1 MHSFV
6 IFIKLIK
13 KIVLVVE
20 LIVSKE
26 ELHTFFQKNIDLF
39 IYSEPGFNIGGAK
52 LK

>member
-20 LIVSKE
+20 LNVSKE
-26 ELHTFFQKNIDLF
+26 ELHIFFQKNIDLVF
-39 IYSEPGFNIGGAK
+39 VNLSNIGCFVPMI
-52 LK
+52 